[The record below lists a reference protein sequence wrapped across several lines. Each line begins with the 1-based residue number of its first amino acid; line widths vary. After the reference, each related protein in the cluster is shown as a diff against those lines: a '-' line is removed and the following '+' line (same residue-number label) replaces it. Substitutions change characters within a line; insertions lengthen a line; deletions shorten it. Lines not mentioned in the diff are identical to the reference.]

1 MHCYNA
7 EWQQHGYKSACSQMS
22 SRACR
27 GLHSVACYTALPDC
41 GGDDALVLSLTYSSA
56 MLTEFILQVMILKH
70 LLEIQQVMQWNA
82 PDVPD
87 VLGAVSS
94 GFAS

>member
-1 MHCYNA
+1 
-7 EWQQHGYKSACSQMS
+7 
-22 SRACR
+22 
-27 GLHSVACYTALPDC
+27 VV
-41 GGDDALVLSLTYSSA
+41 DDALDLSLNYSSA
-56 MLTEFILQVMILKH
+56 MLTEFVLQVIIITH